1 MLEITYEL
9 DFGVIGFG
17 LVRKYC
23 MQHMM
28 GICSIYSVEKDVFIA
43 SYPIK

>member
-1 MLEITYEL
+1 MYKIDFGVIGFGTMYKI

-17 LVRKYC
+17 LVRRYC

-28 GICSIYSVEKDVFIA
+28 DNLFS
-43 SYPIK
+43 